1 MKLKY
6 LTLISLSV
14 LMVVLMINSS
24 LCQMGGPMKGD
35 IGRRFNE
42 NFSAGDMMGTG
53 QTLRQDA
60 RMHGMGFMH
69 SGACLYGQYITFDI
83 DDETGN
89 ITNYGIAG
97 VEIFDSIVVDGFDYD
112 KTRVSGAMTTIAD
125 TDGTTFIR
133 IHDNPAAVI
142 NVFSSGD
149 HTVNFDL
156 AEGTTVSEEENI
168 ITIKASNNEASDI
181 VVYIVSESDYSIDIS
196 GDNGPIFITVSSGGS
211 VVVRAVPVNM
221 QGQGLDNVHGMFV
234 REVASNRVGAEVCLG
249 KGGSM
254 SVVNYAEEMHVELQ
268 SMTQDMIRL
277 QVNCTDP
284 AGRIMAFNLDNTS
297 LVLQERDRLRIH
309 YDGTPMACVDDP
321 ELVFNATRATCWISR
336 LTREQAQVMMYIPEF
351 SEHTIDI
358 VVESDEAAEVPTTS
372 ETMETQDTPET
383 PDTKVPGF
391 VALSAVLSLVLT
403 GFVFKKLKK

>member
-6 LTLISLSV
+6 FIMISVSV
-14 LMVVLMINSS
+14 LMVVLMINSG
-24 LCQMGGPMKGD
+24 LCQMGGPMRD
-35 IGRRFNE
+35 DMGRRFGE

-60 RMHGMGFMH
+60 GMQGMGFMH
-69 SGACLYGQYITFDI
+69 SGACLYGQYITFDV
-83 DDETGN
+83 DNLTGE

-112 KTRVSGAMTTIAD
+112 STQVSEAMTLTTIAD

-142 NVFSSGD
+142 NVFSSSEYAI
-149 HTVNFDL
+149 NFDL
-156 AEGTTVSEEENI
+156 ADGTTVSEEENI
-168 ITIKASNNEASDI
+168 VKIEVEDSDI
-181 VVYIVSESDYSIDIS
+181 VVYIISASVDTIDIS
-196 GDNGPIFITVSSGGS
+196 GDNGPISITSQADSS

-234 REVASNRVGAEVCLG
+234 REMAGDRVGAEVSLG
-249 KGGSM
+249 KGDSM

-268 SMTQDMIRL
+268 SMTQDMIQLR
-277 QVNCTDP
+277 VNCTDP

-297 LVLQERDRLRIH
+297 LMLQEMDRIGIH
-309 YDGTPMACVDDP
+309 YDGTRMACVNDP
-321 ELVFNATRATCWISR
+321 ELVFNATTATCWISQQ
-336 LTREQAQVMMYIPEF
+336 TREQAQIMMYIPEF

-358 VVESDEAAEVPTTS
+358 VVESDEAAEVPTT
-372 ETMETQDTPET
+372 TET

-391 VALSAVLSLVLT
+391 AALSAVLSLVLT
-403 GFVFKKLKK
+403 GYVFKKLKK

>member
-6 LTLISLSV
+6 FIMISVSV
-14 LMVVLMINSS
+14 LMVVLMINSG
-24 LCQMGGPMKGD
+24 LCQMGGPMRD
-35 IGRRFNE
+35 DMGRRFGE

-60 RMHGMGFMH
+60 GMQGMGFMH
-69 SGACLYGQYITFDI
+69 SGACLYGQYITFDV
-83 DDETGN
+83 DNLTGE

-112 KTRVSGAMTTIAD
+112 STQVSEAMTLTTIAD

-142 NVFSSGD
+142 NVFSSSEYAI
-149 HTVNFDL
+149 NFDL
-156 AEGTTVSEEENI
+156 ADGTTVSEEENI
-168 ITIKASNNEASDI
+168 VKIEVEDSDI
-181 VVYIVSESDYSIDIS
+181 VVYIISASVDTIDIS
-196 GDNGPIFITVSSGGS
+196 GDNGPISITSQADSS

-234 REVASNRVGAEVCLG
+234 REMAGDRVGAEVSLG

-268 SMTQDMIRL
+268 SMTQDMIQLR
-277 QVNCTDP
+277 VNCTDP

-297 LVLQERDRLRIH
+297 LMLQEMDRIGIH
-309 YDGTPMACVDDP
+309 YDGTRMACVNDP
-321 ELVFNATRATCWISR
+321 ELVFNATTATCWISQQ
-336 LTREQAQVMMYIPEF
+336 TREQAQIMMYIPEF

-358 VVESDEAAEVPTTS
+358 VVESDEAAEVPTT
-372 ETMETQDTPET
+372 TET

-391 VALSAVLSLVLT
+391 AALSAVLSLVLT
-403 GFVFKKLKK
+403 GYVFKKLKK

>member
-6 LTLISLSV
+6 LVMISLSV
-14 LMVVLMINSS
+14 LMVLLMINSG
-24 LCQMGGPMKGD
+24 LCRMGGPMNDGM
-35 IGRRFNE
+35 GRRFDE

-60 RMHGMGFMH
+60 GMHGMGFMH
-69 SGACLYGQYITFDI
+69 SGACLYGQYITFDV
-83 DDETGN
+83 DNQTGS

-97 VEIFDSIVVDGFDYD
+97 VDIFDSIVVDGFDYD
-112 KTRVSGAMTTIAD
+112 KTRVSGTMTTIAD

-142 NVFSSGD
+142 NVISSGD
-149 HTVNFDL
+149 YTVNFDL
-156 AEGTTVSEEENI
+156 AEGNSVSEEENI
-168 ITIKASNNEASDI
+168 ITIKASNIEASDI
-181 VVYIVSESDYSIDIS
+181 VVYIISASGDTIDIS
-196 GDNGPIFITVSSGGS
+196 GDNGLISITSPADCS

-221 QGQGLDNVHGMFV
+221 HGLDNVHGMFV
-234 REVASNRVGAEVCLG
+234 REMAGNRVGADVNLG
-249 KGGSM
+249 KGGSI
-254 SVVNYAEEMHVELQ
+254 SVVNYAREMHVELQ

-309 YDGTPMACVDDP
+309 YDGIPMACVDDP
-321 ELVFNATRATCWISR
+321 ELVFNATMATCWISQQR
-336 LTREQAQVMMYIPEF
+336 REQAQVMMYIPEF

-372 ETMETQDTPET
+372 KTT
-383 PDTKVPGF
+383 DTKVPGF
-391 VALSAVLSLVLT
+391 AALSAVLSLVLN

>member
-6 LTLISLSV
+6 FIMISVSV
-14 LMVVLMINSS
+14 LMVVLMINSG
-24 LCQMGGPMKGD
+24 LCQMGGPMRD
-35 IGRRFNE
+35 DMGRRFGE

-60 RMHGMGFMH
+60 GMQGMGFMH
-69 SGACLYGQYITFDI
+69 SGACLYGQYITFDV
-83 DDETGN
+83 DNLTGE

-112 KTRVSGAMTTIAD
+112 STQVSEAMTLTTIAD

-142 NVFSSGD
+142 NVFSSSEYAI
-149 HTVNFDL
+149 NFDL
-156 AEGTTVSEEENI
+156 ADGTTVSEEENI
-168 ITIKASNNEASDI
+168 VKIEVEDSDI
-181 VVYIVSESDYSIDIS
+181 VVYIISASVDTIDIS
-196 GDNGPIFITVSSGGS
+196 GDNGPISITSQADSS

-234 REVASNRVGAEVCLG
+234 REMAGNRVGAEVSLG

-268 SMTQDMIRL
+268 SMTQDMIQLR
-277 QVNCTDP
+277 VNCTDP

-297 LVLQERDRLRIH
+297 LMLQEMDRIGIH
-309 YDGTPMACVDDP
+309 YDGTRMACVNDP
-321 ELVFNATRATCWISR
+321 ELVFNATTATCWISQQ
-336 LTREQAQVMMYIPEF
+336 TREQAQIMMYIPEF

-358 VVESDEAAEVPTTS
+358 VVESDEAAEVPTT
-372 ETMETQDTPET
+372 TET

-391 VALSAVLSLVLT
+391 AALSAVLSLVLT
-403 GFVFKKLKK
+403 GYVFKKLKK